1 MGHCD
6 GDDMLGAHGWACC
19 WRLQAQHTWCG
30 KPPLASKL
38 STAPRKQKILV
49 QSSNVLCGVCVL
61 CQVKAVAQRICGIV
75 CHLNYQF
82 TSSRDCL
89 AWELSGLQCCSAIRF
104 ESRLSCPLHLLIRHL
119 QKDKNHCIFKLFVT
133 WAGFLMLLAGI
144 VVSTLCT
151 NAMPSSLL

>member
-30 KPPLASKL
+30 NPPLASKL
-38 STAPRKQKILV
+38 STAPRKQNSGAIVQCLV
-49 QSSNVLCGVCVL
+49 WCLCALPGQGSCTENMWHCVPS
-61 CQVKAVAQRICGIV
+61 
-75 CHLNYQF
+75 NYQF
-82 TSSRDCL
+82 TSSRYCL
-89 AWELSGLQCCSAIRF
+89 AWDLSGLQCCSAIRF

-119 QKDKNHCIFKLFVT
+119 QKDQNHCIFKLFVT